1 MVATLV
7 LDWFTEGHRTG
18 DPLIGGKMC
27 INLHGQ
33 ARAVSYLL
41 TGPLM
46 LLELHLTGSTESD
59 WE

>member
-7 LDWFTEGHRTG
+7 LDWFTKGHRTG
-18 DPLIGGKMC
+18 DPLIGKMC
-27 INLHGQ
+27 TNLQGK
-33 ARAVSYLL
+33 ARAVSYLS

-46 LLELHLTGSTESD
+46 LLEPYLTRSTESD